1 MRWGRSAKPATGTLP
16 WHEHRRLMY
25 AGIPVSVA
33 FQPADDRLAAE
44 VWADL
49 EQIDEVFN
57 DHRDDSE
64 IGCINAGGIGTFAL
78 SEPLAMAFACAEDL
92 QQLTAG
98 AFSITTGPLRRLWRH
113 AARTGQAPD
122 PDTIAACRNTLE
134 PDAWRRDGNAV
145 SVFDPGVRFDFG
157 GLIKG
162 MAVDQVMK
170 KLLDAGTTSALVQ
183 CGGETACRGLSR
195 RGQPHVLGIPDP
207 QQPDERLW
215 CTLRDPGA
223 GLSGSTSGNYRNPLA
238 IAGTPCHHIFDPR
251 SGLPVAAR
259 VLSVSVVFS
268 RWGCNG
274 LADGLATA
282 GSVIDWR
289 EWLPMVTRQGG
300 EALVLALEEGQL
312 TPHATPGWRDL
323 ES

>member
-1 MRWGRSAKPATGTLP
+1 MKWGRSAKRAAEALP
-16 WHEHRRLMY
+16 WVEHRRLMY

-33 FQPADDRLAAE
+33 FQPADERLAVE
-44 VWADL
+44 VWAAL

-64 IGCINAGGIGTFAL
+64 IGRINAGGTRTFVL
-78 SEPLAMAFACAEDL
+78 SEALATAFASAEDL

-98 AFSITTGPLRRLWRH
+98 AFSITTGPLRRLWRN
-113 AARTGQAPD
+113 AARTGQIPAPA
-122 PDTIAACRNTLE
+122 TIAACRSALAS
-134 PDAWRRDGNAV
+134 DAWRRDGNTV

-170 KLLDAGTTSALVQ
+170 KLLDAGTTAALVQ
-183 CGGETACRGLSR
+183 CGGETACYGLSR

-207 QQPDERLW
+207 QQPDDRLW

-223 GLSGSTSGNYRNPLA
+223 GLSASTSGNYRNPLA

-251 SGLPVAAR
+251 SGLPVDAR
-259 VLSVSVVFS
+259 ILSVSVVFP

-282 GSVIDWR
+282 GSVIGWC
-289 EWLPMVTRQGG
+289 ELLPMVARRGG
-300 EALVLALEEGQL
+300 EALVLAMEDGQI
-312 TPHATPGWRDL
+312 TPHSTPAWRDL
-323 ES
+323 EA